1 MAGQSILQ
9 ANRNVLVLTMALGH
23 VITHYSD
30 SLFLQY
36 KAEKDYEAVI
46 CGMNC
51 QVKICHI

>member
-9 ANRNVLVLTMALGH
+9 ANRNVLVLAMALGH

-51 QVKICHI
+51 QVKICYI